1 MPHASITMTSSIT
14 RKAFLRY
21 GAAAAGVALSP
32 MLRAAPVYP
41 DRPVKL
47 VVPFS
52 AGGTTDVVARIV
64 AQRWEQH
71 LGQPIVIDNKPG
83 AGGNIGADFVAKAQ
97 GDGYTLL
104 YGTVSNFALNIGL
117 YKKLPFSPLT
127 DLAPVG
133 MVVQVPIVLV
143 VSPSLGV
150 KDFAGFIQLLKN
162 NPGKYSYGSAGNGSS
177 AHIAC
182 HLLLKL
188 TGTQAEHIPY
198 KGNAQAINDIIAGN
212 IAFGVSS
219 VPAAA
224 ELIAAGKLVPVAA
237 IASKRLT
244 AFPQLPTTEELGLKN
259 YDAYAWN
266 AVAAPAKTPQAVLD
280 RLNSSLNKALQE
292 PDLKSKL
299 ELQGVVP
306 LSGYSRQATAGYF
319 KSEADKWIPIVRAS
333 GAQVD

>member
-1 MPHASITMTSSIT
+1 MRTTMD
-14 RKAFLRY
+14 RKTFLRY
-21 GAAAAGVALSP
+21 SAAVAGVALSP
-32 MLRAAPVYP
+32 ASRAAPSYP
-41 DRPVKL
+41 GHPIKL

-52 AGGTTDVVARIV
+52 AGGTTDVVARLV
-64 AQRWEQH
+64 AQRWEKH
-71 LGQPIVIDNKPG
+71 LGQPIIIDNKPG
-83 AGGNIGADFVAKAQ
+83 AGGNVGADAVAKAAA
-97 GDGYTLL
+97 DGYTLL

-117 YKKLPFSPLT
+117 YKRLPFSPLT

-143 VSPSLGV
+143 VSPALGV
-150 KDFAGFIQLLKN
+150 KDFAGFIQLLKD

-182 HLLLKL
+182 HLLLKQ

-198 KGNAQAINDIIAGN
+198 RGNQPAINDIMAGN

-219 VPAAA
+219 VPSAA

-237 IASKRLT
+237 IATKRLS
-244 AFPQLPTTEELGLKN
+244 AFPQLPTTAELGLKN

-266 AVAAPAKTPQAVLD
+266 AVAAPAKVPAAVLD
-280 RLNSSLNKALQE
+280 LLNSSLNKTLQE
-292 PDLKSKL
+292 SDLKGKL
-299 ELQGVVP
+299 EMQGVVP
-306 LSGYSRQATAGYF
+306 LPGYTRKATSDYF
-319 KSEADKWIPIVRAS
+319 KAEAEKWIPVVRNS

>member
-1 MPHASITMTSSIT
+1 MD
-14 RKAFLRY
+14 RKTFLRY
-21 GAAAAGVALSP
+21 GAAAAGAALSP
-32 MLRAAPVYP
+32 VLRAAPAYP

-52 AGGTTDVVARIV
+52 AGGTTDVVARLV
-64 AQRWEQH
+64 AQRWEKH

-83 AGGNIGADFVAKAQ
+83 AGGNIGADSVAKAP

-117 YKKLPFSPLT
+117 YKKLPLSPLT
-127 DLAPVG
+127 DLAPIG

-143 VSPSLGV
+143 ISPSMGV

-182 HLLLKL
+182 HLLLRQ

-198 KGNAQAINDIIAGN
+198 KGNQQAVNDIMAGS

-224 ELIAAGKLVPVAA
+224 ELIAAGKLVPIAA
-237 IASKRLT
+237 IATKRLT
-244 AFPQLPTTEELGLKN
+244 AFPQLPTTAELGLKN

-266 AVAAPAKTPQAVLD
+266 AVAAPAKTPPTILD
-280 RLNSSLNKALQE
+280 QLNSSLNKALQE
-292 PDLKSKL
+292 PDLSGRL

-306 LSGYSRQATAGYF
+306 LPGYSRKATGDYF
-319 KSEADKWIPIVRAS
+319 KAEADKWIPIVRSS